1 MPGTPF
7 SQHHK
12 AFSSGS
18 RRQRVS
24 IGRNPSVTVIANVS
38 FVFAAIWFSFAV
50 LRAKAA
56 PANTHGLVGRYYVAG
71 PQVSTKPNDF
81 LLPEAVTAPAA
92 TRVDAQIAFGQGS
105 GFKNPPIGRHGAA
118 WAPTGSELFGAAMW
132 DGFIH
137 LPKAG
142 TYYFATVS
150 QGPSAVYLN
159 QARVALNGRASVY
172 GRLLWSDSFA
182 YDPADVQD
190 FIQNVKGTPN
200 GLRQDAYAVPV
211 TMDGPRDLPIRVR
224 YNGAENGFIG
234 IDLMWVTPD
243 SPKDASGKPIMK
255 VVPSDVLYTEAPTPI
270 APTVVRGAN
279 SMITSDLNCSGAQE
293 QKFITLTFRL
303 ADKNGNPV
311 AGKRVA
317 FATLS
322 DEDFGQNEL
331 VQPDKPT
338 DENGITTAKLKSN
351 PDSRPHTSAIYA
363 TDMTDLVDIAQVG
376 HVRFVDAKLAFFATP
391 CTAGM
396 DPNVIS
402 VEPQPLMVGRPVTI
416 KTKLENRFKVE
427 VELNATF
434 QATDWNIGANTWK
447 DIGHVDNIVLKPG
460 EIKDIGMS
468 WTPTAEQT
476 HQCFKVKLNG
486 KAKRASTR
494 APGAPLMAAA
504 VPPAA
509 LFQDLG
515 DLADEVNRVFH
526 FQPLTDAQ
534 RNMSGV
540 ISCDPRVMALYTL
553 TGHGVAKFCFHAPDA
568 GQMSSGRLPGNMP
581 PLSPE
586 PTAGKRS
593 SANPNRDQGGASAT
607 SGGTNPPTDDNQG
620 GSEPPSSGPSA
631 KTAASNLGATVA
643 YRYKVLCDQYA
654 GHLLAPL
661 PPVAQPSSSSSSVI
675 WLRAYRQCENERTA
689 WKHLSQDPPA
699 QQYRGLAVAQ
709 ADTAPAY
716 IAAAQ
721 TSMERYRAAQA
732 NSDAEWAARHL
743 KAMQLYL
750 KRAADAERSAGG
762 EDQKQSGLAAPDD
775 KDLAAAQAAVNDW
788 TARAGKGGISADDL
802 AKLQRQGMTA
812 DEAKAFAADL
822 ASFDQPP
829 QLKDARSTLADSATL
844 RRSTADQADQIAVL
858 SPDQGLAGESFV
870 QTYNVVNPHDKEETV
885 DLFIHPLA
893 MSSMWNVYIA
903 NVADPSQ
910 LSGSAEPQP
919 KYPVHELQAGDH
931 YSVTLPAKT
940 QVQLASVLVP
950 GGDVGANTIARWAVE
965 GRIGGDVIGTMVHE
979 MIVPH
984 IVADLTLPPVGSKEQ
999 FEEAVIPGSTNQ
1011 SQISMTVIIAVVAG
1025 ILFLLL
1031 LILFWRRKRR
1041 EPAQT

>member
-1 MPGTPF
+1 MFPTF
-7 SQHHK
+7 LSEDK
-12 AFSSGS
+12 EDTSLGS
-18 RRQRVS
+18 RRERLP
-24 IGRNPSVTVIANVS
+24 IIRNGSVAVIASVS
-38 FVFAAIWFSFAV
+38 LLLSLCFSIS
-50 LRAKAA
+50 RAKGA
-56 PANTHGLVGRYYVAG
+56 PASTHGLVGRYYTAG
-71 PQVSTKPNDF
+71 PQVSMNPNDF
-81 LLPEAVTAPAA
+81 LLPEPVTAPAA

-105 GFKNPPIGRHGAA
+105 GFKNPPLGRHGAA
-118 WAPTGSELFGAAMW
+118 WSPTGSELFGAGMW

-172 GRLLWSDSFA
+172 GRLLWTDNFA

-200 GLRQDAYAVPV
+200 GFRQDAYSIPV
-211 TMDGPRDLPIRVR
+211 TVDGPRDLPLRVR
-224 YNGAENGFIG
+224 YNGQENGFIG
-234 IDLMWVTPD
+234 IDLMWATPD

-255 VVPSDVLYTEAPTPI
+255 LVPSDVLYTEAPGPI

-279 SMITSDLNCSGAQE
+279 STISSDLNCSGVQE
-293 QKFITLTFRL
+293 KKFITLTFRL
-303 ADKNGNPV
+303 ADRNGNPV

-322 DEDFGQNEL
+322 DEDFGLNEL

-338 DENGITTAKLKSN
+338 DENGVTTAKLKSK

-363 TDMTDLVDIAQVG
+363 TDVTDLVDIAQVG
-376 HVRFVDAKLAFFATP
+376 HVRFPDVKLAFFASP

-402 VEPQPLMVGRPVTI
+402 VEPQPLMVGRPVAI
-416 KTKLENRFKVE
+416 KTKLENRFKVD

-434 QATDWNIGANTWK
+434 QATDWNIGANTWR

-460 EIKDIGMS
+460 EMKEIGMN
-468 WTPTAEQT
+468 WTPTAEQS

-494 APGAPLMAAA
+494 APRSPLMAAA

-509 LFQDLG
+509 IFQDFG

-526 FQPLTDAQ
+526 FQPLTDDQ

-540 ISCDPRVMALYTL
+540 IACDPRIMALYTL
-553 TGHGVAKFCFHAPDA
+553 TGHGVAKFCFQATGDTGAMRPRRPA
-568 GQMSSGRLPGNMP
+568 NMP
-581 PLSPE
+581 PLHSE
-586 PTAGKRS
+586 PTASKGS
-593 SANPNRDQGGASAT
+593 SSNPNTNQGGGPT
-607 SGGTNPPTDDNQG
+607 TNGGTNPPAGDNQG
-620 GSEPPSSGPSA
+620 GSQPPSSGPSA
-631 KTAASNLGATVA
+631 KTAATNLGTTVA
-643 YRYKVLCDQYA
+643 YRYKVLCDQFA
-654 GHLLAPL
+654 GHLLVAPSQ
-661 PPVAQPSSSSSSVI
+661 PAQSSSSSSSSWGH
-675 WLRAYRQCENERTA
+675 WLQAYRECENERIA

-699 QQYRGLAVAQ
+699 LQYRALAVAQ
-709 ADTAPAY
+709 SDTAPAY

-732 NSDAEWAARHL
+732 NSDAEWSARHL
-743 KAMQLYL
+743 KAMQLYV
-750 KRAADAERSAGG
+750 KRAADAERSAGN
-762 EDQKQSGLAAPDD
+762 EDQKQSELAPADD
-775 KDLAAAQAAVNDW
+775 KDLPAAQAALNDW
-788 TARAGKGGISADDL
+788 TTQARKGGGPAGDL
-802 AKLQRQGMTA
+802 AKLQAQGMSPE
-812 DEAKAFAADL
+812 EAKSFVADL
-822 ASFDQPP
+822 ASYDQAV

-844 RRSTADQADQIAVL
+844 RRSTADQADQIAAL

-870 QTYNVVNPHDKEETV
+870 QTYEVANPHDREETI

-893 MSSMWNVYIA
+893 MSPMWKVSIA

-910 LSGSAEPQP
+910 LNGNAEPQP

-931 YSVTLPAKT
+931 YSVTLPART

-950 GGDVGANTIARWAVE
+950 GGDVGANTVARWAVE
-965 GRIGGDVIGTMVHE
+965 GRIGSDVIGTMVHE

-984 IVADLTLPPVGSKEQ
+984 IVADLMLPPIGSKEQ
-999 FEEAVIPGSTNQ
+999 FEEAAAPGSTNQ
-1011 SQISMTVIIAVVAG
+1011 SHMSLTVLIAVVVG
-1025 ILFLLL
+1025 IFLLLFLILFL
-1031 LILFWRRKRR
+1031 RRKRR
-1041 EPAQT
+1041 EPAT